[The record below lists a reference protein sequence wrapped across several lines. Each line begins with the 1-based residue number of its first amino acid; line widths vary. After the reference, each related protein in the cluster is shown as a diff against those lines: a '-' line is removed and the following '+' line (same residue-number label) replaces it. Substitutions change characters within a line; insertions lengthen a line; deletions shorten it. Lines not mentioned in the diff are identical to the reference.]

1 MTQITVADLNNA
13 KLDVDSIADIANS
26 TAVSVV
32 DRLGATRLTANEAIR
47 RMGYQVPVAYASSI
61 VMNTPTQ
68 TVDYLGIVYAP
79 LPTMI
84 PFTTSGTFETT
95 KFYVVQSSDTVKK
108 YNTYADLLASGGSIL
123 DKQRADMSGYHAA
136 GDGGGNSFY
145 WDGTST
151 ATDNGG
157 TIIKPTAVAGAGRWI
172 ATNPELTTLKQW
184 GCVGD
189 GTDTDDSTEINKY
202 LTYMAA
208 NGYKATGVGTYRID
222 SKITIKGNAD
232 FSEMNINVYG
242 SPAVAVE
249 ISTGNAANP
258 TTPIVNITVVLPKT
272 VINVDKV
279 GIGWGSTVGVRAVN
293 CYSSIITT
301 GRIEGFGTGLL
312 VTAYGSNG
320 NVYNTYNIGWLENNK
335 VNLSLS
341 PAKAATWV
349 NENLFVGGRF
359 SHESGEGT
367 NVAGVRH
374 IYLAK
379 STSDVNNNVFIKP
392 SIEGNAPEYHI
403 ECGGSYNQF
412 NQARWE
418 AATPKILYTGDNINQ
433 GTRNSIDGGYN
444 SQNIVY
450 TYTGTTGTNNRSSGA
465 GFAYETMNQPY
476 GISNKSSSSNDVFRF
491 YEAGTLPETAGA
503 SDWSVGISAN
513 VIQGKSKTDAYAKI
527 KFDFVNGRIY
537 FDNGTTASGTKYIR
551 GYGADSFAFVNDVF
565 AFTDNANS
573 CGTASRRWSVV
584 YAATGTINTSDER
597 SKQQITSDLSPEL
610 RAWSKVEFY
619 KYKLNDSVKEKGDK
633 ARWHFGV
640 IAQQIKDAFESE
652 GLDPFAYGILCYDEW
667 DAEEEVLDDNGTV
680 INNKREAGNRY
691 GVRYEEALILECAY
705 LRSKIK

>member
-1 MTQITVADLNNA
+1 MAYSLSPWLKPRFFITGTNRPLAGGLMYTYKAGTTDPATTYSDDEGTTNTNPIQLDSDGQCDLFLDDAVSYRIILENAAGVTQFDKDRIASLGSTQVQSFN
-13 KLDVDSIADIANS
+13 SIAALRLRSGTTIANS
-26 TAVSVV
+26 AKT
-32 DRLGATRLTANEAIR
+32 LG
-47 RMGYQVPVAYASSI
+47 YYS
-61 VMNTPTQ
+61 
-68 TVDYLGIVYAP
+68 
-79 LPTMI
+79 
-84 PFTTSGTFETT
+84 
-95 KFYVVQSSDTVKK
+95 
-108 YNTYADLLASGGSIL
+108 
-123 DKQRADMSGYHAA
+123 A

-145 WDGTST
+145 WDGTSS

-157 TIIKPTAVAGAGRWI
+157 TVIKPTSVSGAGRWL

-189 GTDTDDSTEINKY
+189 GTITDDSTKINDY

-232 FSEMNINVYG
+232 FSEANINVYG
-242 SPAVAVE
+242 SPAIAVE
-249 ISTGNAANP
+249 VSTGNAANP
-258 TTPIVNITVVLPKT
+258 TTPIINMIIVLPKT

-279 GIGWGSTVGVRAVN
+279 GVGWGSTVGVRVVN

-301 GRIEGFGTGLL
+301 DRIEGFGTGLL
-312 VTAYGSNG
+312 VTSYGSNG

-335 VNLSLS
+335 VNLSLT
-341 PAKAATWV
+341 PAEAASWV
-349 NENLFVGGRF
+349 NENLFIGGRF

-379 STSDVNNNVFIKP
+379 STNVVNNNVFIKP
-392 SIEGNAPEYHI
+392 SIEGNTTEYHI

-433 GTRNSIDGGYN
+433 GTRNIIDGGYN

-450 TYTGTTGTNNRSSGA
+450 AYTGTTGTTNRSSGA

-476 GISNKSSSSNDVFRF
+476 GISNRASSGNDVFRF

-503 SDWSVGISAN
+503 SEWSLGIGSSN
-513 VIQGKSKTDAYAKI
+513 IQGKRKADAYQRMKLE
-527 KFDFVNGRIY
+527 FQNGRIY
-537 FDNGTTASGTKYIR
+537 FDNGTTAAPTKYI
-551 GYGADSFAFVNDVF
+551 GAFGNDDF
-565 AFTDNANS
+565 AFTNHVSASVDNTYT
-573 CGTASRRWSVV
+573 CGRASQRWSVV
-584 YAATGTINTSDER
+584 YATTGAINTSDER

-610 RAWSKVEFY
+610 KAWAKVNFC
-619 KYKLNDSVKEKGDK
+619 KYKFNDAVEIKGDG
-633 ARWHFGV
+633 ARWHIGV
-640 IAQQIKDAFESE
+640 IAQQVKEAFESE

-667 DAEEEVLDDNGTV
+667 DAIDETRDADGEVITPKV
-680 INNKREAGNRY
+680 EAGNRY
-691 GVRYEEALILECAY
+691 GIRYEEALILECAY